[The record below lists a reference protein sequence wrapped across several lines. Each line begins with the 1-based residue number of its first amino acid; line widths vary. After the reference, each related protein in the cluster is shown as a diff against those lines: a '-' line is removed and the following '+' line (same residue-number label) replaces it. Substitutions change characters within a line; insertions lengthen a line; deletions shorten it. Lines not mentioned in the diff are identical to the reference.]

1 MTIAADTLLS
11 VANGARIASE
21 SSDRGLAGNI
31 IITTNGDIDV
41 INKGSITTS
50 AVFSDGG
57 NISLTAGNHI
67 FVTGGSVETAVGKGL
82 GDGGNIR
89 MQQPLLIL
97 RGGVVSANAFG
108 GAGGNIRISAN
119 NFFQSGDSRVTA
131 SSQLGIDGTVVLDS
145 PAIDPSGELIAP
157 PANYLNAAA
166 ILASR
171 CGPRLAGKASSL
183 VVNDV
188 GLPANTSTQLQLPL
202 AQAPFRLPTFGYAGC
217 TPEQSRSL
225 LHASY

>member
-1 MTIAADTLLS
+1 MC
-11 VANGARIASE
+11 G
-21 SSDRGLAGNI
+21 
-31 IITTNGDIDV
+31 
-41 INKGSITTS
+41 
-50 AVFSDGG
+50 
-57 NISLTAGNHI
+57 
-67 FVTGGSVETAVGKGL
+67 VETAVGTGL

-119 NFFQSGDSRVTA
+119 NFFRSGDSRVSA
-131 SSQLGIDGTVVLDS
+131 SSQLGIDGTVILDS

-157 PANYLNAAA
+157 PASYLNVAA

-183 VVNDV
+183 VISDI
-188 GLPANTSTQLQLPL
+188 GIPANTSTQLQLPL
-202 AQAPFRLPTFGYAGC
+202 ERASFRLPTFGYAAC
-217 TPEQSRSL
+217 TPEQNRGL
-225 LHASY
+225 LHASF